1 MYNRCLQTS
10 LEELLREFRVVYLT
24 GPRQSG
30 KTTLARA
37 VAEKVGM
44 DYVTLDDQ
52 TLLAT
57 VLSDPPG
64 FVRSLGD
71 RNIVLD
77 EFQYAPTLI
86 PAIKEASDRLA
97 PEARGKFLLTGST
110 DIFRSARVQEALPGH
125 LARLELYPLSVAEVQ
140 GQPRNII
147 DYLSAGDFQSCTTPF
162 ISREQLAGW
171 LLRGGYPEVMG
182 KSARGRQVW
191 FKSYMEG
198 RLYKDFASLYTAR
211 GDYHSKLRAMTPY
224 LAGLSGNL
232 LKYANLANDLEL
244 NDKLVKD
251 YIEILELMF
260 IIQRLPAWLKNRAKR
275 MAVRMPKIH
284 FVDTGLACHLLGL
297 RNERQLLQSQYYG
310 GLLENMVYMECVKQA
325 CWAQEDIRLQHF
337 RNPRQHEVDIVL
349 ERDNTSIIGIEVKA
363 SASVTARDFKGLAV
377 LAELAG
383 QQFERGILFYTG
395 QEVLP
400 FRYHDMV
407 FHALP
412 LGLLLCRHSKN

>member
-1 MYNRCLQTS
+1 MYDRFLQTS

-37 VAEKVGM
+37 VAEQAAM

-57 VLSDPPG
+57 VLSDPHG
-64 FVRSLGD
+64 FVRSLED
-71 RNIVLD
+71 RKIVLD

-110 DIFRSARVQEALPGH
+110 DIFRSAQAQEALPGH

-140 GQPRNII
+140 GTRRNII
-147 DYLSAGDFQSCTTPF
+147 DYLLAGEFQSCSAPF
-162 ISREQLAGW
+162 ISRQQLAGW
-171 LLRGGYPEVMG
+171 LLRGGYPEVMD

-198 RLYKDFASLYTAR
+198 RLYKDFENLYAAR
-211 GDYHSKLRAMTPY
+211 GDYHSKLRAMAPY

-275 MAVRMPKIH
+275 MATRMPKIH

-325 CWAQEDIRLQHF
+325 CWAGEDVRLHHF
-337 RNPRQHEVDIVL
+337 RDQRQHEVDIVL
-349 ERDNTSIIGIEVKA
+349 ERADTTVIGIEVKA
-363 SASVTARDFKGLAV
+363 SASVTAGDFKGLAV

-383 QQFERGILFYTG
+383 AQFERGVLFYTG

-400 FRYHDMV
+400 FRYRNMI

-412 LGLLLCRHSKN
+412 LGLLLW